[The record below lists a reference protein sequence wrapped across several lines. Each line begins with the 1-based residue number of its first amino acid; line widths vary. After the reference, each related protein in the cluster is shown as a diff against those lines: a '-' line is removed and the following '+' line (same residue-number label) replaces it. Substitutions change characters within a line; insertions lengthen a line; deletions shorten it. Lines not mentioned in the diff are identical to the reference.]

1 MASGITTWSV
11 EISYGCKKK
20 NVNGMLGFLKKQ
32 KMSLVNL
39 IIYIFKK
46 DNPNFNNMKNK
57 ATPCESFKVELIS
70 KIITHKIL
78 DPRLITKVNYQPI

>member
-46 DNPNFNNMKNK
+46 GNPNFNNMKNK

>member
-1 MASGITTWSV
+1 MASSITTWSV

-39 IIYIFKK
+39 IIYIYLK
-46 DNPNFNNMKNK
+46 K
-57 ATPCESFKVELIS
+57 ATLI
-70 KIITHKIL
+70 
-78 DPRLITKVNYQPI
+78 LIT

>member
-39 IIYIFKK
+39 INIYIYIYLK
-46 DNPNFNNMKNK
+46 K
-57 ATPCESFKVELIS
+57 ATVI
-70 KIITHKIL
+70 
-78 DPRLITKVNYQPI
+78 LIT